1 MASRRVQQRR
11 AAACDSGVQ
20 QHERKAR
27 SAIGSWQRGDATG
40 QPAVAWTEQLGVGH
54 GWNFIGGRYG
64 EEQGKGMGLGGV
76 MGVVMGPGP

>member
-1 MASRRVQQRR
+1 MRQR
-11 AAACDSGVQ
+11 CSGVQ

-40 QPAVAWTEQLGVGH
+40 QPAVAWTEQLGVG
-54 GWNFIGGRYG
+54 